1 MIESIT
7 EYDYLIAE
15 DYVMNPVNT
24 LSRRTPSRVFALVIL
39 AMLSAFLAPAYAQL
53 RDATTGETPM
63 WNKLR
68 SGVFDNRP
76 INMDGESVLTLEAP
90 ARAED
95 AATVPM
101 AIRTKFEQSD
111 KRYVKTMWLLIENNP
126 SPVAAIFHFTPQ
138 SGRADIET
146 RVRVEEYS
154 PVRAVAELSDGKL
167 YAVSQFIKASGG
179 CSAPAG
185 KDAVLAKA
193 NLGKMRLKVE
203 AQQREGGPVLA
214 QLMISHPNDSGLA
227 MDQVTR
233 TFDQP
238 HFVRRVE
245 VSYAGN
251 TVMTADVDFSIS
263 ENPNFRFYFLPKG
276 DGALEAKV
284 IDTKDL
290 SFSSRVLLNQMTV
303 SKAP

>member
-1 MIESIT
+1 MVHKFFLNSCKAWI
-7 EYDYLIAE
+7 LGVLCFVAA
-15 DYVMNPVNT
+15 
-24 LSRRTPSRVFALVIL
+24 AL
-39 AMLSAFLAPAYAQL
+39 PASQAQL
-53 RDATTGETPM
+53 RDATTGDTEM
-63 WNKLR
+63 WGKLR
-68 SGVFDNRP
+68 SGVFNNRP
-76 INMDGESVLTLEAP
+76 IQMNAEQILTLEAP

-101 AIRTKFEQSD
+101 AIRTNFEQTD
-111 KRYVKTMWLLIENNP
+111 KRYVERMWLLIENNP
-126 SPVAAIFHFTPQ
+126 SPVAAVFQFTPD

-154 PVRAVAELSDGKL
+154 PVRAVVELSDGKL
-167 YAVSQFIKASGG
+167 YAVSKYIKASGG

-185 KDAVLAKA
+185 KDAALAKA
-193 NLGKMRLKVE
+193 NLGKIRLKVE
-203 AQQREGGPVLA
+203 PAQAAGQPVLA

-238 HFVRRVE
+238 HFVRHVD
-245 VSYAGN
+245 VTYAGK

-276 DGALEAKV
+276 EGTLEAKV
-284 IDTKDL
+284 VDTQEL
-290 SFSSRVLLNQMTV
+290 SFTSRLMLNPSTIA
-303 SKAP
+303 KAQ